1 MKRNWMT
8 IIFLLLLGGIITL
21 AGCGNQAA
29 ETAPASA
36 TEIAPVSASTAESE
50 PMPAAEAPA
59 LAPAF
64 DENSIILTFGAM
76 ADAHVM
82 SKDSRESS
90 EDLMNSMGQGDIEVK
105 GDLAIMS
112 ATVFHTNEYLENGL
126 KFLEAEAGGD
136 LDCMVLPG
144 DLTNTGSQDDAIKF
158 YEIFTAAL
166 KNPEMPL
173 LYSTGNHDQLVEGGG
188 EGEYLRE
195 AFSDA
200 AYAADVVTDGPGYS
214 RHSVVNGIHFI
225 ELDGD
230 DYEVGGILYTKAA
243 HEFLRDSLAEAAA
256 DAPGKPIFVIA
267 HTSIPGTVAG
277 SNCMAPDF
285 PTLIWSTDELRECL
299 SGYPQVVL
307 LSGHT
312 HYSQNSD
319 RTIYQ
324 DDFTMLNIG
333 PMQYMITNYG
343 FYNLGEGYSVLPE
356 EFDKHPQAMLFDVDA
371 NGSIRIRRYDVGLLK
386 QQGETW
392 YVKAPGYADS
402 LSDFRSNR
410 AAKPGPI
417 FKTNDLKAEVADGTV
432 TLTFSKASGNGSQVY
447 YYWICAVD
455 ENGKTVLERKY
466 HTDLYSAPQEENM
479 RDSWQ
484 ITLDG
489 LAPGKYT
496 VTVTACNV
504 WDALGDTQTVEVS
517 F

>member
-1 MKRNWMT
+1 MRRNRMAILSLMLAVT
-8 IIFLLLLGGIITL
+8 MLLL
-21 AGCGNQAA
+21 AGCGSQTS
-29 ETAPASA
+29 ETTAPAATPAPA
-36 TEIAPVSASTAESE
+36 TETPAPVAEE
-50 PMPAAEAPA
+50 PAR
-59 LAPAF
+59 APAF
-64 DENSIILTFGAM
+64 DENNIVLTFGAM

-112 ATVFHTNEYLENGL
+112 MTVFHTNEYMENGL
-126 KFLEAEAGGD
+126 KFLEEEAGGD

-144 DLTNTGSQDDAIKF
+144 DLTNTGSRDDAIKF

-166 KNPEMPL
+166 QNPEMPL
-173 LYSTGNHDQLVEGGG
+173 LYSTGNHDQLAEGGG

-195 AFSDA
+195 AFSDSV
-200 AYAADVVTDGPGYS
+200 YAADLVTDGPGYS

-230 DYEVGGILYTKAA
+230 DYELGGILYTKAA
-243 HEFLRDSLAEAAA
+243 HEFLRESLAEAAA

-285 PTLIWSTDELRECL
+285 PTLIWSTDELLESL
-299 SGYPQVVL
+299 AGYPQVIL
-307 LSGHT
+307 MSGHT

-324 DDFTMLNIG
+324 DAFTMLNVG
-333 PMQYMITNYG
+333 PMQYMITDYG

-371 NGSIRIRRYDVGLLK
+371 NGTVRIRRYDVALLK

-392 YVKAPGYADS
+392 YVKAPGFEDS
-402 LSDFRSNR
+402 LSDFRSDR
-410 AAKPGPI
+410 AALPGPT
-417 FKTNDLKAEVADGTV
+417 FETKDLQATTEDGVV
-432 TLTFSKASGNGSQVY
+432 TLSFTRASGNGSQVY
-447 YYWICAVD
+447 YYWVCATD
-455 ENGKTVLERKY
+455 GEGRTVLEQKY
-466 HTDLYSAPQEENM
+466 HTDLYSAPQESDM
-479 RDSWQ
+479 RETWE
-484 ITLDG
+484 IALDG
-489 LAPGKYT
+489 LAPGNYT
-496 VTVTACNV
+496 ISVTACNV
-504 WDALGDTQTVEVS
+504 WNALGDTQTVDVEA
-517 F
+517 